1 MRSQELDL
9 AKYNT
14 DKINNRYLEWYDPFV
29 QHLVSEK
36 IKLLELGVHKGGSLL
51 LWRDYFPKA
60 LIVGIDIQ
68 PHVDLSGEKRIRVFK
83 GAQQDTAFL
92 AEVAKETAPEGFDVI
107 IDDASH
113 FGDLT
118 RTAFWELFD
127 HHLKPSGIYVI
138 EDWGTG
144 FWDDWPDGKAYRRR
158 SRFYNRIL
166 FLLNRLGII
175 SRVPSHSHGYG
186 MVGFIKELIDEQGAA
201 DLSKRRLDNPVIRE
215 SKFASMMITPSIVFI
230 TKRPIAAN

>member
-36 IKLLELGVHKGGSLL
+36 ITLLELGVHKGGSLL

-60 LIVGIDIQ
+60 LIVGIDIEPQ
-68 PHVDLSGEKRIRVFK
+68 VDLSGEKRIRVFK

-107 IDDASH
+107 IDDAS
-113 FGDLT
+113 
-118 RTAFWELFD
+118 
-127 HHLKPSGIYVI
+127 
-138 EDWGTG
+138 
-144 FWDDWPDGKAYRRR
+144 
-158 SRFYNRIL
+158 
-166 FLLNRLGII
+166 
-175 SRVPSHSHGYG
+175 
-186 MVGFIKELIDEQGAA
+186 
-201 DLSKRRLDNPVIRE
+201 
-215 SKFASMMITPSIVFI
+215 
-230 TKRPIAAN
+230 